1 MLSLK
6 TNFKQAL
13 DKQQNE
19 IETRLSQLN
28 STTVSQTQ
36 NTVETSQN
44 NMNQSNNE
52 LLSNLDKLNQDIES
66 NISSSMDG
74 SVNAINQ
81 QMQDS
86 IGRLETIN
94 EYNTDFS
101 NKVEEIK
108 NQIDFKEL
116 TSGLRKSM
124 QIRERQIK
132 NSDNIVKNV
141 EKLIK
146 ELEKEA

>member
-1 MLSLK
+1 M
-6 TNFKQAL
+6 T
-13 DKQQNE
+13 
-19 IETRLSQLN
+19 
-28 STTVSQTQ
+28 
-36 NTVETSQN
+36 
-44 NMNQSNNE
+44 
-52 LLSNLDKLNQDIES
+52 QDIES
-66 NISSSMDG
+66 NISSIVDG

-81 QMQDS
+81 QLQDN

-94 EYNTDFS
+94 EYKTDFS
-101 NKVEEIK
+101 EKVEEIK
-108 NQIDFKEL
+108 NEIDFKEL

-132 NSDNIVKNV
+132 NSDNVVKNV